1 MRIKLINPNTT
12 QRMTD
17 AMGRCAREVA
27 APGTE
32 VIAVNPTMGPPSIEG
47 YYDEALAT
55 PGLLAEVAAGEREG
69 CDAYVIA
76 CFGDPGLYAAREVA
90 RGPVIGIAEA
100 AMHAASVLAPGFSV
114 VTTLARTC
122 GMAWHLAERYGMKRF
137 CRNVRAT
144 DVAVLDLDKP
154 GSAARRIILD
164 ECRRALAEDG
174 SDAIVLGCAGMAELC
189 REIEDALGA
198 PVIEGVTAA
207 VKWSEALVA
216 LRLSTAKRGDY
227 ARPLAKRYD
236 GALESFSPGGAGSN
250 LPPLRHAAGV
260 GGANSHTDAQSVTNE
275 YSPEN
280 SSKNLQESAKV
291 PDSARV
297 NTSNPGQHIHS
308 V

>member
-12 QRMTD
+12 QRMTE

-69 CDAYVIA
+69 CDGYVIA
-76 CFGDPGLYAAREVA
+76 CFGDPGLYAERELA

-174 SDAIVLGCAGMAELC
+174 SEAIVLGCAGMAELC
-189 REIEDALGA
+189 AEIEDALGA

-207 VKWSEALVA
+207 VKWTEALVS

-236 GALESFSPGGAGSN
+236 GALASFSPVDADPNPRAPRGSTE
-250 LPPLRHAAGV
+250 V
-260 GGANSHTDAQSVTNE
+260 SSANA
-275 YSPEN
+275 PEN
-280 SSKNLQESAKV
+280 AGTSDLV
-291 PDSARV
+291 RV
-297 NTSNPGQHIHS
+297 NTTEPGRHIHS

>member
-12 QRMTD
+12 RRMTE

-32 VIAVNPTMGPPSIEG
+32 VVAVNPTMGPPSIEG

-69 CDAYVIA
+69 CDGYVIA
-76 CFGDPGLYAAREVA
+76 CFGDPGLYAARELA
-90 RGPVIGIAEA
+90 KGPVIGIAEA

-144 DVAVLDLDKP
+144 DVAVLDLDRP
-154 GSAARRIILD
+154 GSAARRVILD

-189 REIEDALGA
+189 AEIEDALGA

-207 VKWSEALVA
+207 VKWTEALVA

-236 GALESFSPGGAGSN
+236 GALASFSPGA
-250 LPPLRHAAGV
+250 
-260 GGANSHTDAQSVTNE
+260 D
-275 YSPEN
+275 
-280 SSKNLQESAKV
+280 ESAATDEITGQTARD
-291 PDSARV
+291 PAGIGAALAQDDAGATRV
-297 NTSNPGQHIHS
+297 NA
-308 V
+308 

>member
-12 QRMTD
+12 QRMTE
-17 AMGRCAREVA
+17 AMGRCARDVA

-55 PGLLAEVAAGEREG
+55 PGLLAEVAAGERAG
-69 CDAYVIA
+69 CDGYVIA
-76 CFGDPGLYAAREVA
+76 CFGDPGLYAARELA

-189 REIEDALGA
+189 AEIEDALGA

-207 VKWSEALVA
+207 VKWTEALVA

-236 GALESFSPGGAGSN
+236 GALAAFSPSGAALNPQPPRGST
-250 LPPLRHAAGV
+250 GV
-260 GGANSHTDAQSVTNE
+260 SSALAQQNDEST
-275 YSPEN
+275 
-280 SSKNLQESAKV
+280 ESAK
-291 PDSARV
+291 PRICC
-297 NTSNPGQHIHS
+297 G
-308 V
+308 

>member
-12 QRMTD
+12 QRMTE

-27 APGTE
+27 SPGTE
-32 VIAVNPTMGPPSIEG
+32 VIATNPTMGPPSIEG

-55 PGLLAEVAAGEREG
+55 PGLLAEVMAGERDG
-69 CDAYVIA
+69 CDGYVIA
-76 CFGDPGLYAAREVA
+76 CFGDPGLYAARELA

-189 REIEDALGA
+189 AEIEDALGA

-207 VKWSEALVA
+207 LKWTEALVA
-216 LRLSTAKRGDY
+216 LRLATAKRGDY

-236 GALESFSPGGAGSN
+236 GALESFSPTGADLNPAAPRTATGS
-250 LPPLRHAAGV
+250 AAEAVAASG
-260 GGANSHTDAQSVTNE
+260 
-275 YSPEN
+275 
-280 SSKNLQESAKV
+280 LL
-291 PDSARV
+291 RV
-297 NTSNPGQHIHS
+297 NTEGRTQTLAEGSAQQHPAEPASHIHS

>member
-12 QRMTD
+12 WRMTE

-55 PGLLAEVAAGEREG
+55 PGLLAEVAAGERDG
-69 CDAYVIA
+69 CDGYVIA
-76 CFGDPGLYAAREVA
+76 CFGDPGLYAARELA

-164 ECRRALAEDG
+164 ECRRALAEDAA
-174 SDAIVLGCAGMAELC
+174 DAIVLGCAGMAELC
-189 REIEDALGA
+189 AEIEDALGA

-207 VKWSEALVA
+207 VKWTEALVA

-236 GALESFSPGGAGSN
+236 GALAPFSPGGADPNPPPPRGSADASAASA
-250 LPPLRHAAGV
+250 RDGAGGGAGAHAA
-260 GGANSHTDAQSVTNE
+260 DR
-275 YSPEN
+275 
-280 SSKNLQESAKV
+280 L
-291 PDSARV
+291 RV
-297 NTSNPGQHIHS
+297 NAGEPGQFIHS

>member
-207 VKWSEALVA
+207 VKWSEALVS

-236 GALESFSPGGAGSN
+236 GALESFSPGATELHPQSPRGSAASGPADPNQQQAGA
-250 LPPLRHAAGV
+250 HV
-260 GGANSHTDAQSVTNE
+260 VTHGD
-275 YSPEN
+275 
-280 SSKNLQESAKV
+280 SSKNLRESAETS
-291 PDSARV
+291 DSARV
-297 NTSNPGQHIHS
+297 NAKESAQHIHS

>member
-12 QRMTD
+12 QRMTE

-69 CDAYVIA
+69 CDGYVIA
-76 CFGDPGLYAAREVA
+76 CFGDPGLYAARELA

-164 ECRRALAEDG
+164 ECRRALDEDG

-189 REIEDALGA
+189 AEIEDALGA

-207 VKWSEALVA
+207 VKWTEALVA

-227 ARPLAKRYD
+227 ARPLPKRYD
-236 GALESFSPGGAGSN
+236 GALESFSPAEADPDA
-250 LPPLRHAAGV
+250 LPPRGSVGV
-260 GGANSHTDAQSVTNE
+260 SSASA
-275 YSPEN
+275 PEN
-280 SSKNLQESAKV
+280 AAT
-291 PDSARV
+291 PDPLRV
-297 NTSNPGQHIHS
+297 NTTEAGRHIHS

>member
-1 MRIKLINPNTT
+1 MRIRLINPNTT
-12 QRMTD
+12 RRMTE

-55 PGLLAEVAAGEREG
+55 PGLLAEIAAGEREG
-69 CDAYVIA
+69 CDGYVIA
-76 CFGDPGLYAAREVA
+76 CFGDPGLYAARELA

-164 ECRRALAEDG
+164 ECRRALDEDG

-189 REIEDALGA
+189 AEIEDALGA

-207 VKWSEALVA
+207 VKWTEALVA
-216 LRLSTAKRGDY
+216 LRLATAKRGDY

-236 GALESFSPGGAGSN
+236 GALASFSPGADEPAAAQAG
-250 LPPLRHAAGV
+250 RHPAPSSVATRV
-260 GGANSHTDAQSVTNE
+260 NAEPANSH
-275 YSPEN
+275 
-280 SSKNLQESAKV
+280 
-291 PDSARV
+291 
-297 NTSNPGQHIHS
+297 IHS
-308 V
+308 A

>member
-12 QRMTD
+12 QRMTE
-17 AMGRCAREVA
+17 AMCRCAREVA

-69 CDAYVIA
+69 CDGYVIA
-76 CFGDPGLYAAREVA
+76 CFGDPGLYAARELA

-189 REIEDALGA
+189 AEIEDALGA

-207 VKWSEALVA
+207 VKWTEALVA

-236 GALESFSPGGAGSN
+236 GALASFSP
-250 LPPLRHAAGV
+250 
-260 GGANSHTDAQSVTNE
+260 TDADPNPLAPRGSTVVSAANA
-275 YSPEN
+275 P
-280 SSKNLQESAKV
+280 ESAGTA
-291 PDSARV
+291 DLLRV
-297 NTSNPGQHIHS
+297 NTTESGPHIHS

>member
-17 AMGRCAREVA
+17 AMGRCARDVA

-55 PGLLAEVAAGEREG
+55 PGLLAEVLAGERDG
-69 CDAYVIA
+69 CDGYVIA
-76 CFGDPGLYAAREVA
+76 CFGDPGLYAARELA

-164 ECRRALAEDG
+164 ECRRALVEDG

-189 REIEDALGA
+189 AELEDALGA

-207 VKWSEALVA
+207 VKWTEALVA

-236 GALESFSPGGAGSN
+236 GTLESFSPNGAGLN
-250 LPPLRHAAGV
+250 PLPPRGAAAADIAHAGEAV
-260 GGANSHTDAQSVTNE
+260 DSTDL
-275 YSPEN
+275 P
-280 SSKNLQESAKV
+280 
-291 PDSARV
+291 RV
-297 NTSNPGQHIHS
+297 NTRGPGQHIHS

>member
-12 QRMTD
+12 QRMTE

-55 PGLLAEVAAGEREG
+55 AGLLAEVIAGEREG
-69 CDAYVIA
+69 CDGYVIA
-76 CFGDPGLYAAREVA
+76 CFGDPGLYAARELA

-164 ECRRALAEDG
+164 ECRRALEEDG

-189 REIEDALGA
+189 AEIEDALGA
-198 PVIEGVTAA
+198 PVIEGVTVAL
-207 VKWSEALVA
+207 KWTEALVA

-227 ARPLAKRYD
+227 ARPLAKRYG
-236 GALESFSPGGAGSN
+236 GALEAFSPSDVDPNPEPRRGSGASV
-250 LPPLRHAAGV
+250 AES
-260 GGANSHTDAQSVTNE
+260 ANSAG
-275 YSPEN
+275 
-280 SSKNLQESAKV
+280 LL
-291 PDSARV
+291 RV
-297 NTSNPGQHIHS
+297 NTTESPAEAALHIHP

>member
-12 QRMTD
+12 HRMTE
-17 AMGRCAREVA
+17 AMGRCARDVA

-69 CDAYVIA
+69 CDGYVIA
-76 CFGDPGLYAAREVA
+76 CFGDPGLYAARELA

-164 ECRRALAEDG
+164 ECRRALDEDG

-189 REIEDALGA
+189 AEIEDALGA

-207 VKWSEALVA
+207 VKWTEALVA
-216 LRLSTAKRGDY
+216 LRLATAKRGDY

-236 GALESFSPGGAGSN
+236 GALASFSPGADDSIAAQAERN
-250 LPPLRHAAGV
+250 PATLRAAPRV
-260 GGANSHTDAQSVTNE
+260 NA
-275 YSPEN
+275 
-280 SSKNLQESAKV
+280 ESA
-291 PDSARV
+291 DS
-297 NTSNPGQHIHS
+297 HIHS

>member
-12 QRMTD
+12 QRMTE

-32 VIAVNPTMGPPSIEG
+32 IIAGNPSMGPPSIEG

-55 PGLLAEVAAGEREG
+55 PGLLAEVIAGEREG
-69 CDAYVIA
+69 CDGYVIA
-76 CFGDPGLYAAREVA
+76 CFGDPGLYAARELA

-122 GMAWHLAERYGMKRF
+122 GMARHLAERYGMKRF

-144 DVAVLDLDKP
+144 NVAVLDLDKP

-164 ECRRALAEDG
+164 ECRRALEEDG

-189 REIEDALGA
+189 AEIEDALGA

-207 VKWSEALVA
+207 VKWTEALVA

-236 GALESFSPGGAGSN
+236 GMLKAFSPTDADLNPRVSRD
-250 LPPLRHAAGV
+250 LAASAEE
-260 GGANSHTDAQSVTNE
+260 GANSSG
-275 YSPEN
+275 
-280 SSKNLQESAKV
+280 LL
-291 PDSARV
+291 RV
-297 NTSNPGQHIHS
+297 NTTERPAGPGPHILPL
-308 V
+308 